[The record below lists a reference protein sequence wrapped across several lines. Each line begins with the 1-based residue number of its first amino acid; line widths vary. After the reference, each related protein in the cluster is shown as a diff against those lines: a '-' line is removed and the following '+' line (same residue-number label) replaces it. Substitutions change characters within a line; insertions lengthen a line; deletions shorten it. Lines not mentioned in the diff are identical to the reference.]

1 MVPSS
6 QSVTVELGAA
16 GGEPSHRL
24 SRVWTTWFASR
35 QGRVALLLMAVILIS
50 IADLV
55 MTLTYAMSV
64 GMMEVNPIAHAIMTS
79 GSPLL
84 VVLWKTATA
93 GLGISILY
101 RTRSTRFSEGA
112 TWICFL
118 GMVML
123 LAHWI
128 SFNNQIVHCA
138 DEVSALGGSD
148 VPNWVR
154 MSSTDD
160 R

>member
-6 QSVTVELGAA
+6 HPVTVELEAA
-16 GGEPSHRL
+16 GGRCRHWL
-24 SRVWTTWFASR
+24 SRVWATWFASR
-35 QGRVALLLMAVILIS
+35 QGRVALLLLAVILIS
-50 IADLV
+50 IADLA

-64 GMMEVNPIAHAIMTS
+64 GMMEVNPIAHAIMTT

-84 VVLWKTATA
+84 VVLWKTSTA

-101 RTRSTRFSEGA
+101 RTRSTGFSEAA
-112 TWICFL
+112 TWVCFL

-128 SFNNQIVHCA
+128 SFNDQIVHCT
-138 DEVSALGGSD
+138 DEVSALVGSD
-148 VPNWVR
+148 TPSWVE
-154 MSSTDD
+154 MTAAEPH
-160 R
+160 